1 MEVVVAAAT
10 RTLAKALDDVLAQA
24 GHHATIVHDR
34 AGLEAALKQKPD
46 AAFVARRLPGG
57 DATTGDRLELPTILV
72 STDPADR
79 EAARAARLS
88 GFLEVPFQRD
98 DVLAALGVS
107 TRVERVVLLADDSEL
122 VHKHVTPIL
131 EEAQYKVVH
140 AFDGDQAIA
149 VVDAEHPDLV
159 ITDVEMP
166 GKDGYAVCRELKSN
180 ARTSH
185 LPVMICSSLGEAT
198 DLERGFDAGADD
210 YLVKPIVAEDLLSR
224 VRDLLAEV
232 SLGGRERV
240 LVVDDSPAIR
250 HLVADALTRQG
261 FEITTAHDGRQAL
274 DAIALAE
281 EPFEL
286 VVTDYDMPHMTG
298 FQLVHALKQ
307 DTETEELPILMLTA
321 RDTRRDRAQMR
332 AAGLT
337 AYLVKPFSADKCVA
351 MVERMLAERR
361 LRAYKSAS
369 RLYISKA
376 AVRAAE
382 AQADGELFSFR
393 ADQGDISV
401 LFSDLVGFTS
411 MSSTMQAPQV
421 VEILNGYFDAM
432 CPVIQSRGGDIDK
445 FIGDAIMAVFQ
456 DDPAIDESHAV
467 RAATAAWEM
476 QRALDIFNASSDGP
490 DLRMRIG
497 VNSGPCVRGDIGS
510 RFVRRDYT
518 VIGDTV
524 NRAQRYESM
533 APKGSVL
540 LSADTYALV
549 RDHVRVEPLEGLRLK
564 GIDTPVT
571 GYVLV
576 GLVDDDD
583 DFF

>member
-34 AGLEAALKQKPD
+34 AGLEAALKQNPD

-57 DATTGDRLELPTILV
+57 DATTGDRLDLPTILV

-274 DAIALAE
+274 DAIALAD

-307 DTETEELPILMLTA
+307 DAETEELPILMLTA

-456 DDPAIDESHAV
+456 DDPAIDESHAL